1 MNDYWKA
8 WLDVWVGRMRDERGF
23 SLSTE
28 NLLWIIGIIAIAGIA
43 ISVIS
48 GYVNDQLA
56 KIR

>member
-1 MNDYWKA
+1 
-8 WLDVWVGRMRDERGF
+8 MRDERGF

-48 GYVNDQLA
+48 SYINGQLA
-56 KIR
+56 KIQ